1 MGDDQEEVRHKPL
14 PSAVQGSA
22 FPGGIFP
29 FTLILDLWTFH
40 QNDISQNRFAWGG
53 GGEGKNI
60 TLHQKLLK

>member
-29 FTLILDLWTFH
+29 FTLILDL
-40 QNDISQNRFAWGG
+40 
-53 GGEGKNI
+53 
-60 TLHQKLLK
+60 